1 MQENLR
7 GLFPESPLEYVRT
20 VYCSFVQGL
29 FAAADP
35 QYRWDPDPR
44 LSQILITDSDNINA
58 SELNKRPAVTFKRG
72 PVQSMNLGINDRLRY
87 DASTGQV
94 TKSLILPGSMSIN
107 VISRVPQEAENLA
120 WVITENMWL
129 HRQIFMSAGF
139 MDAGRA
145 WVIGAASPAGSLVE
159 GDGGDEW
166 YAVVISSPFQMP
178 RTSVITP
185 LGHKIAE
192 HIGVNTSVKSSAKED
207 TYERELFPGVR
218 VTAKRVLQGHG
229 VAPTAFCYNAPT
241 PAEPTV
247 HPRQPIQGPPG
258 PQGIPGPGGGS
269 TLERTADVNLSGN
282 FVVFASAGDG
292 ANYADPS
299 VPVHGT
305 ALLGVTAHA
314 AIAGSLV
321 QVIQSGEMQDA
332 TWSWTPGLPIFCGPS
347 GILTQTPPTSG
358 WLRKVAYATSATQIV
373 VGLGPLYLL
382 A

>member
-29 FAAADP
+29 FAAAGP

-44 LSQILITDSDNINA
+44 LSQILITDSDNVNA
-58 SELNKRPAVTFKRG
+58 SDLNKRPAVTFKRG

-166 YAVVISSPFQMP
+166 YAVVISSPFQIP

-192 HIGVNTSVKSSAKED
+192 HIGVNTTVGTSKKDD
-207 TYERELFPGVR
+207 TYERELFPGVKVMVRR
-218 VTAKRVLQGHG
+218 VSCGHG
-229 VAPTAFCYNAPT
+229 VAP
-241 PAEPTV
+241 V
-247 HPRQPIQGPPG
+247 VLPRQPIQGPPG
-258 PQGIPGPGGGS
+258 AQGPPGPGGG
-269 TLERTADVNLSGN
+269 TTVARTADVPLSGHRCVYATTN
-282 FVVFASAGDG
+282 SAGDG
-292 ANYADPS
+292 ANYADNQTPA
-299 VPVHGT
+299 HGLRVIGIT
-305 ALLGVTAHA
+305 LHA
-314 AIAGSLV
+314 ATAGSEI
-321 QVIQSGEMQDA
+321 QVISSGEIEEP
-332 TWSWTPGLPIFCGPS
+332 TWSWVPDLPIFCGAN
-347 GILTQTPPTSG
+347 GTLTQTAPTSG
-358 WLRKVAYATSATQIV
+358 WLKQLGVATSATSMILA
-373 VGLGPLYLL
+373 LGPTFTL